1 MSSLALLLRYSII
14 NSTFP
19 CLLLRQF
26 STSIENGVDERAD
39 ENPHF
44 ADYPRTTRARLFN
57 CRSWRDCRQ
66 RKRYRHFARTPALLK
81 VPWFPFVL
89 ICMIATSTTS
99 IPLYWIFGCLV
110 AIRHGLSLSLSS
122 ALESYCPLY
131 SLGNMANKDLCVAK
145 ATHISLREGTG
156 GKKLDLIYRP
166 CSFLRN
172 TGQMK
177 TYWLMGKK
185 GRCAVDRSGRVSA
198 VPEEL
203 QAEGRAGSSI
213 NRRYSP
219 VIIDDI
225 TMARKGAVSS
235 TSNRNTSP
243 VSLVT
248 SG

>member
-1 MSSLALLLRYSII
+1 
-14 NSTFP
+14 
-19 CLLLRQF
+19 
-26 STSIENGVDERAD
+26 
-39 ENPHF
+39 
-44 ADYPRTTRARLFN
+44 
-57 CRSWRDCRQ
+57 
-66 RKRYRHFARTPALLK
+66 
-81 VPWFPFVL
+81 
-89 ICMIATSTTS
+89 MIATYTTS
-99 IPLYWIFGCLV
+99 IPLYCIFGCLV

-122 ALESYCPLY
+122 ALESYIARYIHREIWRTKTFVLPRRHTFHWE
-131 SLGNMANKDLCVAK
+131 K
-145 ATHISLREGTG
+145 ALEE
-156 GKKLDLIYRP
+156 KKNWIQYIVH

-185 GRCAVDRSGRVSA
+185 GRCAVDRSGRISA

-243 VSLVT
+243 VSFVT

>member
-1 MSSLALLLRYSII
+1 M
-14 NSTFP
+14 
-19 CLLLRQF
+19 
-26 STSIENGVDERAD
+26 D
-39 ENPHF
+39 
-44 ADYPRTTRARLFN
+44 
-57 CRSWRDCRQ
+57 
-66 RKRYRHFARTPALLK
+66 
-81 VPWFPFVL
+81 
-89 ICMIATSTTS
+89 
-99 IPLYWIFGCLV
+99 
-110 AIRHGLSLSLSS
+110 SLSLSS

-131 SLGNMANKDLCVAK
+131 STGNVANKDLFVAK

-156 GKKLDLIYRP
+156 GKKNWIQYIVH

-185 GRCAVDRSGRVSA
+185 GRCAVDRSGRISA

-243 VSLVT
+243 VSFVT